1 MGNKAG
7 FRQLPRLKY
16 PYHRPYRRYK
26 CGSVL
31 VKRFHPYLQEI
42 AVAVLSGEH
51 GVTCSCMSIL
61 RIVVACE
68 DVYKLPWEGIQ
79 REYSQQNDR

>member
-16 PYHRPYRRYK
+16 PYYRSYRRYK

-31 VKRFHPYLQEI
+31 IKRFHPDLQKI
-42 AVAVLSGEH
+42 AVAVLFREH
-51 GVTCSCMSIL
+51 GVTCSGMGIL
-61 RIVVACE
+61 RIVVPRE